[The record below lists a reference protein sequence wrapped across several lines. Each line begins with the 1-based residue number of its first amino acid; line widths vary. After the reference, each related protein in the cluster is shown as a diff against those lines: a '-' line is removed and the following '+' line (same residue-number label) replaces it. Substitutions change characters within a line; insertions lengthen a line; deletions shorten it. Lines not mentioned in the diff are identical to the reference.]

1 MDMLALSAALPKPLR
16 LAASDAFRYHSRMLG
31 TPVKTRF
38 APSPT
43 GLLHLGNART
53 ALFNALFARHAGGVF
68 LLRIEDTDAVRS
80 RAEHVAGILEDLRW
94 LGLEWQEGIDA
105 GGAHGPYR
113 QSERLEIYQRVFDS
127 LERSRRVYPCFC
139 SEQVLEQTRQTQLA
153 AGLPPRYPGTCRAL
167 SPAEVERRLA
177 EGARPAWRFRV
188 PEGGAVEFEDLV
200 HGAQRISTADLGDF
214 VIRRADGTFAFLF
227 TNAVDDALMEVTHV
241 LRGEDHLSNTPR
253 QILMLDALGLP
264 PPRYGHLPLIVGAD
278 GAPLAKRHGSAAVND
293 LRRQGYLPGAVLNY
307 LARLGHS
314 FEDPGWME
322 MEDLAAAFS
331 LERLGRAAARF
342 DPDQLHSWQNQ
353 DVTRLGGEALW
364 SWAGEEARGLVP
376 EGSAQAFFDVVR
388 ENVVFPGDVAMWAR
402 VVFGDAVVADPQALE
417 HVRTAGPRFF
427 GAASSELQRV
437 GTDLKALA
445 RGLGG
450 ATGVHGHSLFQPLR
464 AALTGRVE
472 GPELARLLPLMGKER
487 ALRRL
492 DRAARDSQSQDA
504 VSEFGRHGG

>member
-1 MDMLALSAALPKPLR
+1 MLSLSGALPKPLR
-16 LAASDAFRYHSRMLG
+16 LAASDAFRYHSRMPE

-53 ALFNALFARHAGGVF
+53 ALFNALFARHAGGIF
-68 LLRIEDTDAVRS
+68 LLRIEDTDAARS
-80 RAEHVAGILEDLRW
+80 RAEHVAGIVDDLRW
-94 LGLEWQEGIDA
+94 LGLEWQEGFDA

-113 QSERLEIYQRVFDS
+113 QSERLEIYRQAFNA
-127 LERSRRVYPCFC
+127 LERSRTVYPCFC
-139 SEQVLEQTRQTQLA
+139 SEEVLEQTRRTQLA

-167 SPAEVERRLA
+167 SPTEVERRFA
-177 EGARPAWRFRV
+177 GGGRAAWRFRV
-188 PEGGAVEFEDLV
+188 PDRGGVEFEDLV
-200 HGAQRISTADLGDF
+200 YGAQRASTADLGDF

-227 TNAVDDALMEVTHV
+227 TNAVDDARMEVTHV

-253 QILMLDALGLP
+253 QVLLLEALGSP

-293 LRRQGYLPGAVLNY
+293 LRRRGYLPGAVLNY

-322 MEDLAAAFS
+322 LEDLAAAFS
-331 LERLGRAAARF
+331 VERLGRAAARF
-342 DPDQLHSWQNQ
+342 DPDQLRSWQTQ
-353 DVTRLGGEALW
+353 AVARLGAEAFW
-364 SWAGEEARGLVP
+364 SWAGEEARDLVP
-376 EGSAQAFFDVVR
+376 QDSAQAFVDVVR
-388 ENVVFPGDVAMWAR
+388 ENAVFPDDVAMWAQ
-402 VVFGDAVVADPQALE
+402 VIFGDAVVTDPRALE
-417 HVRTAGPRFF
+417 QVRTAGPRFF
-427 GAASSELQRV
+427 AAASSELQRV

-445 RGLGG
+445 HGVRQ
-450 ATGVHGHSLFQPLR
+450 ATGVQGRSLFQPLR

-492 DRAARDSQSQDA
+492 DRAVRDSQPQDA
-504 VSEFGRHGG
+504 ASEIGGHRG